1 MRGALA
7 AALLAAGCLAE
18 DAPSGRMIEVRAS
31 LVQIRPDGS
40 GASQRGA
47 PSVVCAEGQEGKLF
61 IGRHLPSGEPDLE
74 AIRVE
79 FTPRVLEDGRIEIKV
94 VSLGTELG
102 ERPEAPPA
110 TPPGTAGRAG
120 LTFHSALPAEQLYSL
135 AGEGSARRWLRIGQ
149 AIDGWTL
156 AGYDA
161 ERRLLRLTRGAQS
174 LTLALTKPSLTE
186 PAPARP
192 RIERLRVLPGESAE
206 LVGRDG
212 HRMVLTAR
220 ILEEEPA
227 ER

>member
-1 MRGALA
+1 MRGALT
-7 AALLAAGCLAE
+7 AALLAAACLAE
-18 DAPSGRMIEVRAS
+18 DAPAGRSIEVRAS

-40 GASQRGA
+40 GASKRGV

-61 IGRHLPSGEPDLE
+61 IGRNLPGGEPDLD

-79 FTPRVLEDGRIEIKV
+79 FTPRVLEDGSVEIKV

-102 ERPEAPPA
+102 ERPEAPP
-110 TPPGTAGRAG
+110 PAGAARPG
-120 LTFHSALPAEQLYSL
+120 LTFHSALPAEHLYSV
-135 AGEGSARRWLRIGQ
+135 AGAGSARRWLRIGQ

-156 AGYDA
+156 VSYDA
-161 ERRLLRLTRGAQS
+161 ERRLLRLTRAGQS
-174 LTLALTKPSLTE
+174 QTLALTKPSLTE
-186 PAPARP
+186 PAPAGP

-212 HRMVLTAR
+212 HRMVITAR
-220 ILEEEPA
+220 VLQEEPA